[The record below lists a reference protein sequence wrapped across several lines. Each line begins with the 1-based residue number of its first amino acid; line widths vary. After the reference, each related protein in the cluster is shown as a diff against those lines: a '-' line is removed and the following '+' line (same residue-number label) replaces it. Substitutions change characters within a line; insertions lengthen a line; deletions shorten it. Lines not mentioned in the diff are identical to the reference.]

1 MPRPK
6 GLPRTG
12 GRKKGTP
19 NKRTL
24 EVQELIDRTGCT
36 DPLEAMIQIAEG
48 NLKCNVCRG
57 KLKTKYKRDDGSL
70 GERICE
76 SCYGSGYEI
85 VSPELRGRMWA
96 EVAQYHRPKRKA
108 IEHTVESG
116 PNLTEV
122 LRARFTKLN
131 EHSDSTAR

>member
-1 MPRPK
+1 MALRGGPK
-6 GLPRTG
+6 DPGS

-24 EVQELIDRTGCT
+24 EVELIDRTGCT

-57 KLKTKYKRDDGSL
+57 KLKTKYKRDDGRL

-85 VSPELRGRMWA
+85 VSPELRGKMWA

-108 IEHTVESG
+108 IEHRVEQVGSIAE
-116 PNLTEV
+116 T
-122 LRARFTKLN
+122 LRQKRQERHGSPGA
-131 EHSDSTAR
+131 

>member
-1 MPRPK
+1 MALRGGPK
-6 GLPRTG
+6 DPGS

-36 DPLEAMIQIAEG
+36 DPLA

-57 KLKTKYKRDDGSL
+57 KLKTKYKRDDGRL

-85 VSPELRGRMWA
+85 VSPELRGKMWA
-96 EVAQYHRPKRKA
+96 KWHSITGQ
-108 IEHTVESG
+108 SG
-116 PNLTEV
+116 RRSGTG
-122 LRARFTKLN
+122 
-131 EHSDSTAR
+131 